1 VAGVDINSCLSL
13 PHFLSLPYKR
23 MAALVKQVG
32 TQSVHWLLH
41 LYNSMSEAE
50 KRLQYQIE
58 KVNDMKIL
66 RLALM
71 RKSSLIR

>member
-1 VAGVDINSCLSL
+1 
-13 PHFLSLPYKR
+13 

-50 KRLQYQIE
+50 KRLQYQVE